1 MIRAKAITLP
11 ALLAA
16 LMTIAVAWPVV
27 SKALTGDLPKLGP
40 VAATLSCAAL
50 GSIDLSKA
58 VGASTK
64 ILSASSQSTR
74 NGPVCVVKGNIAP
87 HIQFEAHLPVK
98 GWTQRYL
105 QTGCGGLCGVLAVN
119 VDHAEECQPY
129 QDGQL
134 ATASTDMGHD
144 GGMGD
149 ASFGAD
155 PQQRIDFAYRGV
167 HLTAVAVKAL
177 IAKFYGKPAKYAY
190 FSGCSDGGREALME
204 AQRYPGDFDGIA
216 AGAPAMNFQ
225 VQNSFYHAW
234 MASSNTDA
242 QGRAILTAD
251 KLPILHA
258 AVLAQCDALDGLKD
272 GQITDPRR
280 CHFDPSVTQCAVGV
294 TDARN
299 CLSAE
304 QVATV
309 KKFYAGPHDA
319 QGHRFVVG
327 SVQPGSELQWRGVF
341 VPETADG
348 KIFSADIA
356 LQSLKNVIFKT
367 NPPAGTQ
374 LKDFAFDQATFDKV
388 RQLHGLYDATNPD
401 IHAFV
406 DRGGKLLLWHGWAD
420 PHISPL
426 NTIAYYNAVQ
436 KILGKGSEQS
446 VRLFLFP
453 GMGHCGGGEGPS
465 QFDILTPLMQWVE
478 GNRAPEQIIAGR
490 PSRSLEPP
498 HMLPPLPAGAKLP
511 PGGPFPPGA
520 MPPGGPMSGPNGKPP
535 GPGAFGGIEPRQAQ
549 PVNRTRPVYPYP
561 QVAKYV
567 GTGNMDDA
575 SNFKATLPAKSE
587 PVIPTWMGR
596 DFYQP
601 GFQKQ
606 CSAIEQ
612 KLVCR

>member
-1 MIRAKAITLP
+1 MICAKAFTQL
-11 ALLAA
+11 ALLAT
-16 LMTIAVAWPVV
+16 LMTIAGVWPVV
-27 SKALTGDLPKLGP
+27 SWAQTQGLSSLGP
-40 VAATLSCAAL
+40 VTNMLGCAAL

-64 ILSASSQSTR
+64 ILSAVSQSTIHGR
-74 NGPVCVVKGNIAP
+74 VCVVKGNIAP
-87 HIQFEAHLPVK
+87 NIQFEARLPVK

-105 QTGCGGLCGVLAVN
+105 QTGCGGLCGELSIN

-134 ATASTDMGHD
+134 ATASTDMGHE
-144 GGMGD
+144 GGLGD

-177 IAKFYGKPAKYAY
+177 IAKFYGRPAKYAY

-204 AQRYPGDFDGIA
+204 AQRFPKDFDGIA

-234 MASSNTDA
+234 MARSNTDA
-242 QGRAILTAD
+242 HGHAILTAD
-251 KLPILHA
+251 KLPVLHA

-272 GQITDPRR
+272 GQITNPRQ
-280 CHFDPSVTQCAVGV
+280 CHFDPSLTQCAANV
-294 TDARN
+294 TDTKD
-299 CLSAE
+299 CLSAA
-304 QVATV
+304 QVATT

-341 VPETADG
+341 VPATVDG

-367 NPPAGTQ
+367 NPPANMQ
-374 LKDFAFDQATFDKV
+374 LKNFAFDQATFNKV
-388 RQLHGLYDATNPD
+388 KQLHGLNDATNPD
-401 IHAFV
+401 VHAFV
-406 DRGGKLLLWHGWAD
+406 DHGGKLLLWHGWAD

-436 KILGKGSEQS
+436 KTLGKGSEQS

-453 GMGHCGGGEGPS
+453 GMGHCGGGEGPN
-465 QFDILTPLMQWVE
+465 QFDILTPLMAWVE
-478 GNRAPEQIIAGR
+478 GQHAPQEVIAGR
-490 PSRSLEPP
+490 PDEVV
-498 HMLPPLPAGAKLP
+498 
-511 PGGPFPPGA
+511 GPQS
-520 MPPGGPMSGPNGKPP
+520 MPPRPSKGMQPP
-535 GPGAFGGIEPRQAQ
+535 QRLDSMQAQ
-549 PVNRTRPVYPYP
+549 PVNRTRPIYPYP
-561 QVAKYV
+561 QVAKYSGHGSV
-567 GTGNMDDA
+567 DDA
-575 SNFKATLPAKSE
+575 ANFTAATPANA
-587 PVIPTWMGR
+587 PAATPPWMGS
-596 DFYQP
+596 DFYQG
-601 GFQKQ
+601 GFQQQ
-606 CSAIEQ
+606 CSSVEN